1 MCFIELSIPKALT
14 INNFMNFFN
23 DKILLQDFQSRLRKH
38 HSTDTALVKVTN
50 DFLTSSDAGL
60 ISVPV
65 LLDLSPAF
73 NTIDHY
79 ILQKRMEH

>member
-50 DFLTSSDAGL
+50 DFLPSSVEGFN
-60 ISVPV
+60 SVVGILEPHAV
-65 LLDLSPAF
+65 FDTIYHHILL
-73 NTIDHY
+73 
-79 ILQKRMEH
+79 Q